1 MVPTQPPLGPGRHLL
16 THRVASFME
25 AASQQAGQRW
35 SDSPSCTDELIA
47 TLARGVNNA
56 LSSDTRPRLAALV
69 PLVIGL
75 HADDPRWHSWVVMHV
90 ASTTVPVAP
99 ESQQRSLAVAILSAA
114 RSLRSFAPLGLADGG
129 PPRDREGLT
138 LGARQAFAA
147 VPLARA
153 WAEGFANAHLGLVK
167 HEGPHPYNMLAGKAV
182 MNAAVYALV
191 NGSNDDR
198 DGLLI
203 DLLTSTVLAAR
214 TWSGMPED
222 DTDVVTFDW

>member
-25 AASQQAGQRW
+25 AASKQAGQRW

-56 LSSDTRPRLAALV
+56 LSSETRPRLAALV

-114 RSLRSFAPLGLADGG
+114 RSLRPQPAPQDPTTTRSSSAADTSTCSTRH
-129 PPRDREGLT
+129 PPRT
-138 LGARQAFAA
+138 VARSCSCRFS
-147 VPLARA
+147 RS
-153 WAEGFANAHLGLVK
+153 E
-167 HEGPHPYNMLAGKAV
+167 
-182 MNAAVYALV
+182 
-191 NGSNDDR
+191 
-198 DGLLI
+198 
-203 DLLTSTVLAAR
+203 
-214 TWSGMPED
+214 
-222 DTDVVTFDW
+222 